1 MRMSK
6 LILLAG
12 AVLWTTVLCADELRL
27 NDLKARLASPD
38 SKTRFAA
45 ATDLLNL
52 GKARPLKKE
61 EIDLVLPHLE
71 ADPDWTI
78 KVRVCEILPYAENP
92 HWVIGPLIE
101 ALKDTQAGG
110 EGNVPGWSCRALGR
124 VGDESALKP
133 MREWLQFLETHPG
146 VYGTNRDDW
155 IRGTKKWIAELEA
168 RLKMV
173 K

>member
-92 HWVIGPLIE
+92 HWVIGPL
-101 ALKDTQAGG
+101 K
-110 EGNVPGWSCRALGR
+110 
-124 VGDESALKP
+124 
-133 MREWLQFLETHPG
+133 FLETHPG
-146 VYGTNRDDW
+146 VYGTNCDDW